1 MVLGGWLPS
10 LTAGGVRHML
20 PEVTRFCF
28 WEGAGSGEG
37 PRGGSL
43 DFLVVCFV
51 CSLLYY

>member
-20 PEVTRFCF
+20 PEVTCFCF
-28 WEGAGSGEG
+28 WEGVGVGRAHGRVSG
-37 PRGGSL
+37 
-43 DFLVVCFV
+43 FWIVCFV